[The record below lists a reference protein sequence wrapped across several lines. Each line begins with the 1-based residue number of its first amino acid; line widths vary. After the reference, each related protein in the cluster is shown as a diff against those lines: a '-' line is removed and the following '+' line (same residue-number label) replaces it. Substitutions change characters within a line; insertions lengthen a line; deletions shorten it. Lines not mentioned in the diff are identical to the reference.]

1 MIVSTH
7 SPFLID
13 IAENP
18 SSLKLLKDHDNGTRT
33 VHEINE
39 DIFSVGGQYNERD
52 GRVYRD
58 GLPAGAVRGDVQ
70 S

>member
-1 MIVSTH
+1 MAGDCKYSFSI
-7 SPFLID
+7 LID

-39 DIFSVGGQYNERD
+39 DIFSVG
-52 GRVYRD
+52 
-58 GLPAGAVRGDVQ
+58 AI
-70 S
+70 